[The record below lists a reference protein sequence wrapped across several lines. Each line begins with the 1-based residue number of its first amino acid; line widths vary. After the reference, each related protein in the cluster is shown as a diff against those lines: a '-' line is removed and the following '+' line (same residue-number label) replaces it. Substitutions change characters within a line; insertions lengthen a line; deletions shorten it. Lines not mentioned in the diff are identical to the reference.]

1 MNNISTAGRLELV
14 KQVRESNNRNMCD
27 MSERER
33 ILYGT
38 QKDIQKDTQKNMQTE
53 TAPAFRGLF
62 GVRLL
67 AAVCIFLMIMIM
79 DSKHLNISGI
89 SANDI
94 YEAISWD
101 YTADFEKW
109 ANDLQALW

>member
-14 KQVRESNNRNMCD
+14 KQVRETYNRNMYD
-27 MSERER
+27 MSDRER
-33 ILYGT
+33 ILYGAKKGKQNDMQDNL
-38 QKDIQKDTQKNMQTE
+38 QKE
-53 TAPAFRGLF
+53 TVPASGGLF
-62 GVRLL
+62 GIRLL

-79 DSKHLNISGI
+79 DSKHISISGM
-89 SANDI
+89 SANDV

-101 YTADFEKW
+101 YTTCFEEW

>member
-14 KQVRESNNRNMCD
+14 KQVRETYNRNMYD
-27 MSERER
+27 MSDRER
-33 ILYGT
+33 ILYGA
-38 QKDIQKDTQKNMQTE
+38 KKE
-53 TAPAFRGLF
+53 TVPASGGLF
-62 GVRLL
+62 GIRLL

-79 DSKHLNISGI
+79 DSKHISISGM
-89 SANDI
+89 SANDV

-101 YTADFEKW
+101 YTTCFEEW